1 MKFIIIG
8 LGNFGSTLGLRLVE
22 DGHEVL
28 GVDENLSIVNLFQD
42 KLTHTICMD
51 TTDELAVQRLPL
63 SDTDVVIISIGE
75 DVGASVT
82 TTALIKKYCGTKIIS
97 RAISPV
103 HHTILE
109 AMGIKDI
116 IHPEA
121 EFADQLATR
130 LIVNGALRTLVLDN
144 KFEIIEISL
153 PKNLEG
159 VTVAEAGLREQ
170 YGISIV
176 TILKK
181 QERRNMLGLKVE
193 HDEVVGVPRPDMVLQ
208 PRDTLVLFGKM
219 QDIQEF
225 LKASGS

>member
-144 KFEIIEISL
+144 KFEIIEVSL

>member
-51 TTDELAVQRLPL
+51 ATDELAVQRLPL

-75 DVGASVT
+75 DIGASVT

-109 AMGIKDI
+109 AMGIEDI

-121 EFADQLATR
+121 DFADQLATR
-130 LIVNGALRTLVLDN
+130 LIVDGALRALVLDK
-144 KFEIIEISL
+144 KFEIVEASL
-153 PKNLEG
+153 PAGLEG
-159 VTVAEAGLREQ
+159 QTVGEAGLREK
-170 YGISIV
+170 YDVSIV

-181 QERRNMLGLKVE
+181 QERRNLLGVKVE
-193 HDEVVGVPRPDMVLQ
+193 RNEVSGVPRPDMVFQ
-208 PRDTLVLFGKM
+208 PGDILVLFGKT
-219 QDIQEF
+219 QDIQKF
-225 LKASGS
+225 LKEMK

>member
-28 GVDENLSIVNLFQD
+28 GVDENMSIVNLFQD
-42 KLTHTICMD
+42 KLTHTVCTD

-63 SDTDVVIISIGE
+63 TDTDIVIISIGE
-75 DVGASVT
+75 NVGASVT
-82 TTALIKKYCGTKIIS
+82 TTALIKKYCSAKIIS

-130 LIVNGALRTLVLDN
+130 LIVDGALRTLVLDN
-144 KFEIIEISL
+144 KFEIVEVVL
-153 PKNLEG
+153 PASLEG
-159 VTVAEAGLREQ
+159 QTIAEASLREK
-170 YGISIV
+170 YDISIV

-181 QERRNMLGLKVE
+181 RERRNILGTKVE
-193 HDEVVGVPRPDMVLQ
+193 RKEVAGVPRPDMVFQ
-208 PRDTLVLFGKM
+208 DNDTLVLFGKM
-219 QDIQEF
+219 QNIQAF
-225 LKASGS
+225 LKETGE

>member
-28 GVDENLSIVNLFQD
+28 GVDENMSIVNLFQD
-42 KLTHTICMD
+42 KLTHTICAD

-63 SDTDVVIISIGE
+63 TDTDIVIISIGE
-75 DVGASVT
+75 NVGASVT
-82 TTALIKKYCGTKIIS
+82 TTALIKKYCNAKIIS

-130 LIVNGALRTLVLDN
+130 LIVDGALKTLVLDN
-144 KFEIIEISL
+144 KFEIVEVAL
-153 PKNLEG
+153 PTRLVG
-159 VTVAEAGLREQ
+159 RTIAETSLREK
-170 YGISIV
+170 YDISIV

-181 QERRNMLGLKVE
+181 KERRNILGAKVE
-193 HDEVVGVPRPDMVLQ
+193 RSEVAGVPRPDMVFEA
-208 PRDTLVLFGKM
+208 RDTLVLFGRM
-219 QDIQEF
+219 QNVQAF
-225 LKASGS
+225 LKETGE

>member
-8 LGNFGSTLGLRLVE
+8 MGNFGSTLGLRLVE

-28 GVDENLSIVNLFQD
+28 GVDRDMSIVNMFQD

-51 TTDELAVQRLPL
+51 TTDELAIQRLPL

-75 DVGASVT
+75 DIGASVT
-82 TTALIKKYCGTKIIS
+82 TTALIKKYCNTKIIS

-121 EFADQLATR
+121 DFADQLATR
-130 LIVNGALRTLVLDN
+130 LTVDGALRTLVLDN
-144 KFEIIEISL
+144 KFEIVETNL
-153 PKNLEG
+153 PSSLEG
-159 VTVAEAGLREQ
+159 ITVAEAGLREK

-181 QERRNMLGLKVE
+181 QERRNLLGIKVE
-193 HDEVVGVPRPDMVLQ
+193 RNEVVGVPQPDMAFQ
-208 PRDTLVLFGKM
+208 SNDILVLFGTMK
-219 QDIQEF
+219 DIQNF
-225 LKASGS
+225 LEETGK

>member
-28 GVDENLSIVNLFQD
+28 GVDENLSIVNMFQE
-42 KLTHTICMD
+42 KLTHTISMD
-51 TTDELAVQRLPL
+51 TTDELAIQRLPL

-75 DVGASVT
+75 DIGASVT
-82 TTALIKKYCGTKIIS
+82 TTALIKKYCDTKIIS

-121 EFADQLATR
+121 DFADQLATR
-130 LIVNGALRTLVLDN
+130 LIVDGALKTLVLDS
-144 KFEIIEISL
+144 KFEIVEANL
-153 PKNLEG
+153 PSSLEG
-159 VTVAEAGLREQ
+159 LTVAEAGLREK
-170 YGISIV
+170 YDVSIV

-181 QERRNMLGLKVE
+181 RERRNLLGVKVE
-193 HDEVVGVPRPDMVLQ
+193 RSEVVGVPQPDMVFQ
-208 PRDTLVLFGKM
+208 PQDTLVLFGKM
-219 QDIQEF
+219 EDIQTF
-225 LKASGS
+225 LKETSD

>member
-51 TTDELAVQRLPL
+51 ATDELAVQRLPL

-75 DVGASVT
+75 DIGASVT
-82 TTALIKKYCGTKIIS
+82 TTALIKKYCSTKIIS

-109 AMGIKDI
+109 AMGIEDI

-121 EFADQLATR
+121 DFADQLATR
-130 LIVNGALRTLVLDN
+130 LIVDGALRALVLDK
-144 KFEIIEISL
+144 KFEIVEASL
-153 PKNLEG
+153 PAGLEG
-159 VTVAEAGLREQ
+159 QTVGEAGLREK
-170 YGISIV
+170 YDVSIV

-181 QERRNMLGLKVE
+181 QERRNLLGVKVE
-193 HDEVVGVPRPDMVLQ
+193 RNEVSGVPRPDMVFQ
-208 PRDTLVLFGKM
+208 RGDILVLFGKT
-219 QDIQEF
+219 QDIQKF
-225 LKASGS
+225 LKEMK

>member
-28 GVDENLSIVNLFQD
+28 GVDENLSLVNLFQD
-42 KLTHTICMD
+42 KLTHTVCMN
-51 TTDELAVQRLPL
+51 TTDEVAIQRLPL

-82 TTALIKKYCGTKIIS
+82 TTALIKKHCSAKIIS
-97 RAISPV
+97 RAISPI

-109 AMGIKDI
+109 AMGIKDV

-130 LIVNGALRTLVLDN
+130 LIVDGALKTLVLDN

-153 PKNLEG
+153 PPGLEG
-159 VTVAEAGLREQ
+159 LTVAQARLREK
-170 YGISIV
+170 YDISIV

-193 HDEVVGVPRPDMVLQ
+193 RDEVVGVPRPEMAFEAK
-208 PRDTLVLFGKM
+208 DTLVLFGKT
-219 QDIQEF
+219 QDIQAFIKETE
-225 LKASGS
+225 G